1 MELQPS
7 GEIHQV
13 KVMPIR
19 RALQAALAIC
29 ALSLALG
36 PGRAQAQVESYL
48 LGPGSTVGPNTKV
61 VPKNCVTAMDGTVT
75 CDTQLQNPPSDT
87 QAKPQYRLF
96 NQ

>member
-1 MELQPS
+1 MAIS
-7 GEIHQV
+7 
-13 KVMPIR
+13 

-29 ALSLALG
+29 ALSLALA
-36 PGRAQAQVESYL
+36 PDRVKAQVESYL
-48 LGPGSTVGPNTKV
+48 LGPGTNVGPNTKV
-61 VPKNCVTAMDGTVT
+61 VPKNCVMAADGTVT